1 MDPLWSVK
9 ELFFPSPLGQGLLTV
24 KFPRDKKFIL
34 PTDLMTFLFRLLLVG
49 LVSFAASHLA
59 APEAIGA
66 ELGLGGDWTTPEPAT
81 GDIPTP
87 QVESDPWADSFLPTP
102 GVPAAVKIEPVK
114 RPPAVPLVS
123 TPSSPQRVSTYQI
136 QQNDQVLRFLEQFQI
151 GYRRAVVER
160 WLTRSGRFLPMALDV
175 FRQKGLPEELVFTAM
190 IESGFDPVAVSR
202 AGAKGMWQFMAPTA
216 RQYGLRVDRWLDE
229 RLDPEKATVAAANY
243 LSDLYKTFGSWELV
257 QAAYNAGE
265 MKILR
270 AIQGTG
276 SRDFWSLSDSRFLRD
291 ETKNFVPAIHAVT
304 IIGQEPEQYG
314 FTVRPDEPLSY
325 EQITV
330 PKATSLKH
338 VASLSGIPL
347 EELIRL
353 NSELRLKQTPPDS
366 PYHLKVPRGSAPAL
380 QAGLDRE
387 VEVRKAAM
395 ASRTGDRGK
404 RKVQAAERVTAGV
417 HVVQPHDTIGGIAK
431 RYGVSVQQLS
441 RWNDLEHGAR
451 IFPGDRLRVAAVARQ
466 VDSEQ
471 GGFR

>member
-1 MDPLWSVK
+1 M
-9 ELFFPSPLGQGLLTV
+9 TV
-24 KFPRDKKFIL
+24 KFPRDKKFML
-34 PTDLMTFLFRLLLVG
+34 PTDLMTLLFRRLLLG
-49 LVSFAASHLA
+49 LVSVAASHLA
-59 APEAIGA
+59 APGALGA
-66 ELGLGGDWTTPEPAT
+66 ELGLGADWTPPEAPAT
-81 GDIPTP
+81 ADLAAPL
-87 QVESDPWADSFLPTP
+87 VESDPWADAFLPSP
-102 GVPAAVKIEPVK
+102 GAPAAVRIEPVK
-114 RPPAVPLVS
+114 RPPAAPLVS
-123 TPSSPQRVSTYQI
+123 TPAAPQRVSTYQI
-136 QQNDQVLRFLEQFQI
+136 QQNDQVLRFLEQFQT

-160 WLTRSGRFLPMALDV
+160 WLTRSGRYLPMALDV

-330 PKATSLKH
+330 PRATSLKH

-366 PYHLKVPRGSAPAL
+366 SYHLKVPRGSGPAL

-387 VEVRKAAM
+387 AEARRVAV

-404 RKVQAAERVTAGV
+404 RKIQAAERVTAGV
-417 HVVQPHDTIGGIAK
+417 HVVQPRDTIGGIAK

-441 RWNDLEHGAR
+441 RWNDLENGAR
-451 IFPGDRLRVAAVARQ
+451 IFPGDRLRIAAAARHA
-466 VDSEQ
+466 DSEQ

>member
-1 MDPLWSVK
+1 MAS
-9 ELFFPSPLGQGLLTV
+9 LL
-24 KFPRDKKFIL
+24 
-34 PTDLMTFLFRLLLVG
+34 RLLVLSAVF
-49 LVSFAASHLA
+49 VSASHLA
-59 APEAIGA
+59 VPGAGGMELELGGAWMGEPTA
-66 ELGLGGDWTTPEPAT
+66 ELAAAVPPDLSGAAPLVDEPPLSGDMAELLEV
-81 GDIPTP
+81 DL
-87 QVESDPWADSFLPTP
+87 WADSFLPSAASVASAGTD
-102 GVPAAVKIEPVK
+102 PARPAPTRPVASAQAV
-114 RPPAVPLVS
+114 
-123 TPSSPQRVSTYQI
+123 SSYRI
-136 QQNDQVLRFLEQFQI
+136 QQNDHVLRFLEQFQT

-160 WLTRSGRFLPMALDV
+160 WLTRSGRYLPMILDV

-190 IESGFDPVAVSR
+190 IESGFNPVAVSH
-202 AGAKGMWQFMAPTA
+202 AGAKGLWQFMAPTA

-229 RLDPEKATVAAANY
+229 RLDPEKSTVAAANY
-243 LSDLYKTFGSWELV
+243 LSDLYKVFGSWDLV

-276 SRDFWSLSDSRFLRD
+276 TRDFWSLTRSRLLRD

-347 EELIRL
+347 EDLIRL

-366 PYHLKVPRGSAPAL
+366 PYHLKVPRGSAAAL

-387 VEVRKAAM
+387 VEARKAAVV
-395 ASRTGDRGK
+395 ARAAGHGK
-404 RKVQAAERVTAGV
+404 RKIHAAERVSAGV
-417 HVVQPHDTIGGIAK
+417 HVVQPRDTIGGIAK
-431 RYGVSVQQLS
+431 RYGVSIQQLA
-441 RWNDLEHGAR
+441 RWNDLEQGAR
-451 IFPGDRLRVAAVARQ
+451 IFPGDRLRIAAARQ
-466 VDSEQ
+466 ADSDQ

>member
-1 MDPLWSVK
+1 M
-9 ELFFPSPLGQGLLTV
+9 
-24 KFPRDKKFIL
+24 L
-34 PTDLMTFLFRLLLVG
+34 PTDSMTHLLRIVLLGVVFL
-49 LVSFAASHLA
+49 SASHLA
-59 APEAIGA
+59 GQEAVGA
-66 ELGLGGDWTTPEPAT
+66 DIELGGAWMGEPPAEPAAAIPADQMGASPIVET
-81 GDIPTP
+81 PIVGDPPALTD
-87 QVESDPWADSFLPTP
+87 VDLWADSFLPSP
-102 GVPAAVKIEPVK
+102 DAVAVVRSEPARSVVSG
-114 RPPAVPLVS
+114 PAPRR
-123 TPSSPQRVSTYQI
+123 TAGYQI
-136 QQNDQVLRFLEQFQI
+136 QQNDHVLRFLEQFQT
-151 GYRRAVVER
+151 GYRRAVVQR
-160 WLTRSGRFLPMALDV
+160 WLTRSGRYLPMALDV

-190 IESGFDPVAVSR
+190 IESGFDPVAVSH
-202 AGAKGMWQFMAPTA
+202 AGAKGLWQFMAPTA

-243 LSDLYKTFGSWELV
+243 LSDLYKIFGSWELV
-257 QAAYNAGE
+257 HAAYNAGE
-265 MKILR
+265 MKVLR

-276 SRDFWSLSDSRFLRD
+276 TRDFWSLTGTRFLRD

-347 EELIRL
+347 EELTRL

-366 PYHLKVPRGSAPAL
+366 PYHLKVPRGSAAAL

-387 VEVRKAAM
+387 VEARKSAM
-395 ASRTGDRGK
+395 ATRTADRGK
-404 RKVQAAERVTAGV
+404 RKVQVAERVAAGV
-417 HVVQPHDTIGGIAK
+417 HVVQPRDTIGGIAK

-441 RWNDLEHGAR
+441 RWNDLEHGSR
-451 IFPGDRLRVAAVARQ
+451 IFPGDRLRVAAATRQ
-466 VDSEQ
+466 ADSEQ

>member
-1 MDPLWSVK
+1 L
-9 ELFFPSPLGQGLLTV
+9 
-24 KFPRDKKFIL
+24 I
-34 PTDLMTFLFRLLLVG
+34 LMTLLLRLLLVG
-49 LVSFAASHLA
+49 IVSFAASSLA
-59 APEAIGA
+59 VPGAMGA
-66 ELGLGGDWTTPEPAT
+66 ELEPGDAWNPESPVA
-81 GDIPTP
+81 GDIASP
-87 QVESDPWADSFLPTP
+87 QVDSDPWADSFLPTP
-102 GVPAAVKIEPVK
+102 GAPSAVKIEPIQ

-123 TPSSPQRVSTYQI
+123 TPVSLQRVSTYQI
-136 QQNDQVLRFLEQFQI
+136 KQNDQVLRFLEQFQT

-160 WLTRSGRFLPMALDV
+160 WLTRSGRYLPMALDI

-190 IESGFDPVAVSR
+190 IESGFDPVAVSH
-202 AGAKGMWQFMAPTA
+202 AGAKGLWQFMAPTA

-243 LSDLYKTFGSWELV
+243 LSDLYKIFGSWDLV

-265 MKILR
+265 MKVLR

-276 SRDFWSLSDSRFLRD
+276 TRDFWSLTGTRFLLD

-314 FTVRPDEPLSY
+314 FSVRPDEPLSY

-330 PKATSLKH
+330 PRATSLKH

-366 PYHLKVPRGSAPAL
+366 SYHLKVPRGSAPAL

-387 VEVRKAAM
+387 AEARKAAI
-395 ASRTGDRGK
+395 ASRIGDRGK
-404 RKVQAAERVTAGV
+404 RKTQVAERVTAGV
-417 HVVQPHDTIGGIAK
+417 HVVQPRDTIGGIAK
-431 RYGVSVQQLS
+431 RYGVSVQQLT
-441 RWNDLEHGAR
+441 RWNDLEHGGR
-451 IFPGDRLRVAAVARQ
+451 IFPGDRLRVVAGARQ
-466 VDSEQ
+466 ADSGQ